1 MERLRSFGLLS
12 CLFLLVA
19 CGNSED
25 DIVGKW
31 DDNIKLSQKEVSVS
45 GESNAIDITTEGT
58 GWWIAEIFLDNKN
71 YDLSETNTIA
81 EDFVISKEEFSISR
95 TDAKKLHIEIF
106 ANTTGEDR
114 VLKIFLQNGDYFD
127 SISIRQARD

>member
-25 DIVGKW
+25 DVVGKW

-45 GESNAIDITTEGT
+45 GESNTVDITTEGT

-81 EDFVISKEEFSISR
+81 DDFVISKEEFSISR

-127 SISIRQARD
+127 TISIRQARD